1 MSPHSRY
8 LAAGVLAVAAIG
20 GPSPLAELASHG
32 GDEVAPEAVTSFRDD
47 TIGESSGAVVRGD
60 SLFTVN
66 DSGDGPHL
74 YEVDLRTGETIT
86 VTTFAEEDPDDV
98 EALARG
104 RGGAVWVADIGDNR
118 RSRGSV
124 RLYRVTPPPAGGTV
138 RAATFDLTYPDG
150 PHDAEALLAH
160 PRTGRLLVVTKTVLR
175 GGVVYRAPRRLSP
188 GGTHRLERVGRVP
201 GIVTGGAFLAD
212 GRHVLLRTYGQVALY
227 TYPGLD
233 QVASADVATQQQGEA
248 VAVGDDGRAYLTSEG
263 EGAQVL
269 VIDVPERGPASAP
282 ASAPASSADDP
293 DADPAPTPQDE
304 GAEQAPAYDP
314 RPWMGLGP
322 WGLLG
327 AMVGSAAVLALLL
340 AAVRAARR
348 RSRRRP

>member
-1 MSPHSRY
+1 
-8 LAAGVLAVAAIG
+8 VLAVAAIG
-20 GPSPLAELASHG
+20 GPSPLVVLASHG
-32 GDEVAPEAVTSFRDD
+32 SDEVAPEAVTALRDD
-47 TIGESSGAVVRGD
+47 AIDESSGAVVRGD

-74 YEVDLRTGETIT
+74 YEVDLRTGET
-86 VTTFAEEDPDDV
+86 VALTTFAEDDPEDV

-104 RGGAVWVADIGDNR
+104 RDGDVWVADIGDNR

-124 RLYRVTPPPAGGTV
+124 RLFRVTPPPAGGTV

-188 GGTHRLERVGRVP
+188 GGTHQLERVGRVP
-201 GIVTGGAFLAD
+201 GIVTGGAFLPD

-227 TYPGLD
+227 TYPGLE

-248 VAVGDDGRAYLTSEG
+248 VAVGDDGRVYLTSEG
-263 EGAQVL
+263 EGSQIL
-269 VIDVPERGPASAP
+269 VTDVPERGPDP
-282 ASAPASSADDP
+282 DP
-293 DADPAPTPQDE
+293 DADPAPQPQD
-304 GAEQAPAYDP
+304 GGTEQAPAYDP
-314 RPWMGLGP
+314 QPWMGLGP

-327 AMVGSAAVLALLL
+327 AVAGSTAVLALLL